1 MRTDPQFVEDHN
13 QRRQGRGATIH
24 PLAMWVVAAT
34 MLVGGL
40 VAVGA
45 RSTPDASETV
55 QVAPTQPAARQV
67 LAATAASQ
75 TQTRAADSTAH
86 APEAP
91 TPPAAA
97 AAAPAPA
104 APIVAEAA
112 TASTAFSFPTIA
124 APTPTVAGCDGGYS
138 SADLNALIH
147 NARTGAGGIVGAD
160 YARVQRLPDGRVLWV
175 FQDVFVGGDGTS
187 LHHARFMHN
196 AGLIQD
202 GSCFQVL
209 TGDHGSWIGSDVESP
224 LHHWFWPLDSV
235 VTADG
240 HLAQF
245 MVEMNNPT
253 GRGATGGAVP
263 VRVWI
268 ATIDMTDFSVVGLNL
283 APDSSDRPLY
293 GFSITSDAHFH
304 YLYGNCYRQFADA
317 GWPFAH
323 DTTCGPRT
331 YVARVPLGHPE
342 MTPEYWNG
350 VTWSSMRQHAAP
362 VLTRGQ
368 LANPMQV
375 RRVGD
380 IFVSVTKIDDWW
392 DNTVAIDIARSPQ
405 GPWTSV
411 TTMTVPTMCG
421 EKCNTYFAE
430 LLPWTD
436 ADGSL
441 LIVIS
446 NNAWDMEHDAFAEPL
461 LYRPGVLTVPVPAVI
476 DVPFAQAGASC
487 SATAP
492 C

>member
-1 MRTDPQFVEDHN
+1 
-13 QRRQGRGATIH
+13 
-24 PLAMWVVAAT
+24 MWVLAGTMVAGSLIVVGLRSAPEGTDATQVEPTRTAAT
-34 MLVGGL
+34 QNL
-40 VAVGA
+40 
-45 RSTPDASETV
+45 
-55 QVAPTQPAARQV
+55 
-67 LAATAASQ
+67 
-75 TQTRAADSTAH
+75 
-86 APEAP
+86 
-91 TPPAAA
+91 PAAA
-97 AAAPAPA
+97 AAQTQTSAGDPKLQASASA
-104 APIVAEAA
+104 AASLSEAEPA
-112 TASTAFSFPTIA
+112 TASTAFSFPTLA
-124 APTPTVAGCDGGYS
+124 APAPTVAGCEGGYS
-138 SADLNALIH
+138 STDLNALIH
-147 NARTGAGGIVGAD
+147 DARTGAGGIVGAD
-160 YARVQRLPDGRVLWV
+160 YARVQPLPDGRVLWV

-187 LHHARFMHN
+187 LHHASFVHN
-196 AGLIQD
+196 AGLIQN

-209 TGDHGSWIGSDVESP
+209 TGDHGSWIGGDVEYP

-240 HLAQF
+240 YLAQF

-253 GRGATGGAVP
+253 GRGATRGAEP

-268 ATIDMTDFSVVGLNL
+268 ATIDMLDFSVVGLNL

-293 GFSITSDAHFH
+293 GFSITSDDHYH

-331 YVARVPLGHPE
+331 FVARVPLGHPE
-342 MTPEYWNG
+342 MAPQYWNG
-350 VTWSSMRQHAAP
+350 VTWSSMRQYAEP
-362 VLTRGQ
+362 IMTRGE

-380 IFVSVTKIDDWW
+380 MFVSVTKIDDWW
-392 DNTVAIDIARSPQ
+392 DNTVAVDIARSPQ

-411 TTMTVPTMCG
+411 TTMEVPTMCG
-421 EKCNTYFAE
+421 KKCNTYFAE

-446 NNAWDMEHDAFAEPL
+446 NNAWDMDHDAFAEPL
-461 LYRPGVLTVPVPAVI
+461 LYRPGVLTVPVPDVI
-476 DVPFAQAGASC
+476 DVPFALAGALCTAS
-487 SATAP
+487 AP